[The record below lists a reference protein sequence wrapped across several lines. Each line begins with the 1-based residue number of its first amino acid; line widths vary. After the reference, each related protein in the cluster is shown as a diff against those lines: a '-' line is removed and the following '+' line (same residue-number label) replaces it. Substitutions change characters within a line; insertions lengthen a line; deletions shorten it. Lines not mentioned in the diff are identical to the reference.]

1 MNKFQRIL
9 LFLFLVLA
17 GIGME
22 FELGFLS
29 QQEFSQVAGRD
40 LVLNLLVL
48 GVIVVPLYLFIKGL
62 AKRFEVPLLVLWA
75 TMFGGALL
83 LAGSVFQGTA

>member
-40 LVLNLLVL
+40 LILNLLVL
-48 GVIVVPLYLFIKGL
+48 AVIVVPLYLFIKRL
-62 AKRFEVPLLVLWA
+62 AKSFVGYHVWRCFCCW
-75 TMFGGALL
+75 
-83 LAGSVFQGTA
+83 LAQFFREQPN

>member
-22 FELGFLS
+22 FELGSLS
-29 QQEFSQVAGRD
+29 QQEFNQVAGRD
-40 LVLNLLVL
+40 FVLNLLL
-48 GVIVVPLYLFIKGL
+48 
-62 AKRFEVPLLVLWA
+62 
-75 TMFGGALL
+75 
-83 LAGSVFQGTA
+83 

>member
-22 FELGFLS
+22 FELGSLS

-48 GVIVVPLYLFIKGL
+48 AVIVVPLYLFIKRL
-62 AKRFEVPLLVLWA
+62 AKRFEGNHVWRC
-75 TMFGGALL
+75 FCCW
-83 LAGSVFQGTA
+83 LAQFFREQPH